1 MRAELRA
8 ELAAVL
14 KIQGAFKERAHD
26 AGLNELPVGKARF
39 RELPQ
44 LIFGEFKNRGFLEQ
58 MAVEMADFVFAEWAP
73 FGHDFEKLF
82 ECFGKVMKIVHAGL
96 EHLAEKLPWQ
106 QAGVFG
112 EETEHDAIQEAGDA
126 EVFALRET
134 HFRAGLRI
142 SQLDGF

>member
-1 MRAELRA
+1 
-8 ELAAVL
+8 
-14 KIQGAFKERAHD
+14 
-26 AGLNELPVGKARF
+26 
-39 RELPQ
+39 
-44 LIFGEFKNRGFLEQ
+44 
-58 MAVEMADFVFAEWAP
+58 
-73 FGHDFEKLF
+73 
-82 ECFGKVMKIVHAGL
+82 MKIVHAGL

-142 SQLDGF
+142 SQLDGFAFLQRFGDFSDCPGQVLRDLRRGALRFEIVRIGEDRAENLQVFRPVNLVVGKLFLSPGPCR